1 MKIGFIGLGNMGQG
15 MADNLLAKGTDLMVF
30 TRSIEKISAM
40 KKKGAKGARSLEEI
54 SKETELIFICL
65 PDIETS
71 IQIVKGIKSYSN
83 NLKIVSDHSTVSLNT
98 SIECQRLLNE
108 KRVSFLD
115 APISGGPLGAKEG
128 TLSIMVGGE
137 LDDYTMALPYY
148 KMMGTN
154 IKHMGK
160 NGTGTAMK
168 LINQLLTAVNTTAA
182 AEAISLTNAV
192 GISINDAMEILSV
205 SFGNSKMLER
215 SAPII
220 RDETYVGSPAPA
232 RNLIKDINI
241 ITELANNF
249 NLKLPLIE
257 STKTLFDQYEKN
269 GKEMED
275 IAGIIQ
281 LFEKNED

>member
-1 MKIGFIGLGNMGQG
+1 MCIR
-15 MADNLLAKGTDLMVF
+15 D
-30 TRSIEKISAM
+30 
-40 KKKGAKGARSLEEI
+40 SL
-54 SKETELIFICL
+54 S
-65 PDIETS
+65 TS
-71 IQIVKGIKSYSN
+71 
-83 NLKIVSDHSTVSLNT
+83 L
-98 SIECQRLLNE
+98 ECQRLLKE
-108 KRVSFLD
+108 KRVGFLD
-115 APISGGPLGAKEG
+115 APISGGPIGAKDG

-137 LDDYTMALPYY
+137 LDDYKMALPYY
-148 KMMGTN
+148 AMMGTKV
-154 IKHMGK
+154 KHMGK

-182 AEAISLTNAV
+182 AEAISLANAV
-192 GISINDAMEILSV
+192 GISIDNAMEILSV
-205 SFGNSKMLER
+205 SFGNSAMLQR

-220 RDETYVGSPAPA
+220 RDETYSGSPAPA

-249 NLKLPLIE
+249 NLNLPLIE
-257 STKTLFDQYEKN
+257 STQTLFDQYRKN

>member
-15 MADNLLAKGTDLMVF
+15 MADNLLEKGADLMVF
-30 TRSIEKISAM
+30 TRSVEKISSM
-40 KKKGAKGARSLEEI
+40 KKKGAKGATSLEEI
-54 SKETELIFICL
+54 SKETEIIFICL

-83 NLKIVSDHSTVSLNT
+83 NLKIVSDHSTVSLDT
-98 SIECQRLLNE
+98 SLECQRLLKE
-108 KRVSFLD
+108 KHVAFLD
-115 APISGGPLGAKEG
+115 APISGGPIGAKDG

-137 LDDYTMALPYY
+137 LENYKMALPYY
-148 KMMGTN
+148 KMMGTKV
-154 IKHMGK
+154 KHMGK

-182 AEAISLTNAV
+182 AEAMSLANSV
-192 GISINDAMEILSV
+192 GISIDDAMEILSV

-220 RDETYVGSPAPA
+220 KDETYSESSAPA

-249 NLKLPLIE
+249 NLNLPLIE
-257 STKTLFDQYEKN
+257 STKTLYDQYKKT

-281 LFEKNED
+281 LFEKNKD